1 MYQWKT
7 RKLLTWLSQQLNRFS
22 AKFTCFRKLLPHL
35 TWKTFW
41 FTVDEGCYNVKLR
54 FCNLGYWL
62 SYNIRRLSLTK
73 FSSIQWSQRSDYLA
87 MMHKIWSSIIFDRLT
102 WHKLFSDHS
111 CSSKPFIRPDSSR
124 FVSVRIMSVLC
135 VSSSFVFKSSSK
147 SWRQR
152 PRYDWCPNCSTFST
166 VFRFTYT
173 KDWPLINPGVKNF
186 GRSVL

>member
-1 MYQWKT
+1 M
-7 RKLLTWLSQQLNRFS
+7 
-22 AKFTCFRKLLPHL
+22 
-35 TWKTFW
+35 
-41 FTVDEGCYNVKLR
+41 V
-54 FCNLGYWL
+54 
-62 SYNIRRLSLTK
+62 
-73 FSSIQWSQRSDYLA
+73 
-87 MMHKIWSSIIFDRLT
+87 HKIWSSIIFDRLT

-135 VSSSFVFKSSSK
+135 VSSSFVFTSSSK

-152 PRYDWCPNCSTFST
+152 PRYDWCPSCSIFST

-186 GRSVL
+186 GRSILQGRVKKVKPTLVKSFGSYFLSIMVWFEKAWGSGSAWLVLRNHALNPGELRYVNAIILEL